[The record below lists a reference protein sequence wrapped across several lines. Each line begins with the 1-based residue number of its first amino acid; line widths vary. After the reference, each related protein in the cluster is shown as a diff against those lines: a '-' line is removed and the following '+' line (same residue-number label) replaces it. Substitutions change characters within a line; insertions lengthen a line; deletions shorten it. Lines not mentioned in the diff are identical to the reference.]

1 MGKAN
6 NAIIN
11 YLSDKKR
18 FADMINAELYGG
30 RQVIKPEGLTEI
42 SATTYTKKGKATST
56 MPPKRRERRSDLAM
70 VYEDGA
76 IYRMFLTEA
85 QNKIMYVLPVR
96 SMDYLASAYKK
107 QLDDISREHER
118 CDDYNSYVERFS
130 GFNKTDKL
138 KPVYLLWVYHG
149 EEKWDGAES
158 LKEIVD
164 LGEDSDGFGRIFQDF
179 KAHIIKINEMPDTEK
194 YNTELKSLLD
204 LLRIRSDKT
213 SLRTLVN
220 KEEMFY
226 NMDEETY
233 ETASVLLNAP
243 YIWRKRRKYRSDT
256 EGRTY
261 DMCKALRDWEAE
273 ITEEKNKIID
283 EQNAQLEQKNAQLE
297 QQNAQLE
304 QQNAQLEQQNAIID
318 SLEKE
323 NALLKARLEA
333 AGL

>member
-6 NAIIN
+6 NAIVN

-30 RQVIKPEGLTEI
+30 KQVIKPEGLTEI
-42 SATTYTKKGKATST
+42 SATTYTRKGKTVSAA
-56 MPPKRRERRSDLAM
+56 PPKRRERRGDLAM
-70 VYEDGA
+70 AYEDGA

-85 QNKIMYVLPVR
+85 QNKVMYVLPVR
-96 SMDYLASAYKK
+96 SMDYLVSAYKK

-118 CDDYNSYVERFS
+118 CEDYNSYAERFS
-130 GFNKTDKL
+130 GINKTDKL

-158 LKEIVD
+158 LKQMVD
-164 LGEDSDGFGRIFQDF
+164 LGDDSDGFGRIFQDF
-179 KAHIIKINEMPDTEK
+179 KTHIIKINEMKDTSN

-204 LLRIRSDKT
+204 LLRIRADKKA
-213 SLRTLVN
+213 LKMLVN
-220 KEEMFY
+220 DDKKFY

-233 ETASVLLNAP
+233 ETAAVLLNAP
-243 YIWRKRRKYRSDT
+243 SIWKKRRKYKSDT

-261 DMCKALRDWEAE
+261 NMCKALRDWEAE

-297 QQNAQLE
+297 QKNAL
-304 QQNAQLEQQNAIID
+304 ID

-323 NALLKARLEA
+323 NAMLKARLEA

>member
-6 NAIIN
+6 NAIVN

-18 FADMINAELYGG
+18 FADMINAEVYGG
-30 RQVIKPEGLTEI
+30 RQVIKPKGLTEI
-42 SATTYTKKGKATST
+42 SATTYTKKGKNQSDK
-56 MPPKRRERRSDLAM
+56 PPKRRERRGDLAM
-70 VYEDGA
+70 VYEDGT

-85 QNKIMYVLPVR
+85 QNKVMYVIPVR

-118 CDDYNSYVERFS
+118 CSDYNSYAERFS

-158 LKEIVD
+158 LKDMVD
-164 LGEDSDGFGRIFQDF
+164 LGNDKDGFSRIFQDF
-179 KAHIIKINEMPDTEK
+179 KAHIIKINEMTDTSN

-243 YIWRKRRKYRSDT
+243 SIWKKRRKYKADM

-261 DMCKALRDWEAE
+261 NMCKALREWEAE

-283 EQNAQLEQKNAQLE
+283 EQNAQLEQKDAQLE
-297 QQNAQLE
+297 QKDAQLE
-304 QQNAQLEQQNAIID
+304 QKNAQLEQQNAIID

-323 NALLKARLEA
+323 NALLKAKLEA